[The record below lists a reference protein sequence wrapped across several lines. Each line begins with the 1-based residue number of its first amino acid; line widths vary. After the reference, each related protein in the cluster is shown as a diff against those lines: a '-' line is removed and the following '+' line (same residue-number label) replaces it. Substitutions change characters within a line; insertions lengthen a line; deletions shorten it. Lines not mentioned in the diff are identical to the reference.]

1 MCLLQTIIYHPIQ
14 QATQCGFTYIDFR
27 EILMRAILQMDAKLA
42 GKFPKVPLFD
52 SERLWGSRGKDAT
65 LEDIWK
71 LPYKFCE
78 WYNTDSLL
86 SEKC

>member
-1 MCLLQTIIYHPIQ
+1 
-14 QATQCGFTYIDFR
+14 
-27 EILMRAILQMDAKLA
+27 MDAKLA